1 MTFNDN
7 VKHYFHLKGY
17 AIFSKQ
23 WAEKMLAV
31 KIYVGGRVIEFL
43 PVSPENVELRHEGEI
58 INLGPRKVITY
69 SHNEKTLFS

>member
-1 MTFNDN
+1 
-7 VKHYFHLKGY
+7 
-17 AIFSKQ
+17 
-23 WAEKMLAV
+23 MLAV

-43 PVSPENVELRHEGEI
+43 PVSPENIELRHEGEI